1 MLTESKTIELKR
13 EYVEDVKKTIT
24 AFANTDGGQIFIG
37 VQDDGSVCGVSNTD
51 SVLLQ
56 VTNSV
61 RDAIRPDVTLFSECN
76 VEVIDEKNVVVVNVQ
91 RGTSRPYYLAGK
103 GIRPEGV
110 FVRQGTSTVP
120 ATETAILNMIKE
132 TSGDCYEDARSL
144 NQQLTFEKTVVY
156 FKKKNIPFE
165 AAQMKTLNL
174 IGVDDMYTN
183 LALLLSD
190 QCAHTIKL
198 AIFEGSRKTI
208 FKERREFSGSL
219 LQQLEDA
226 YQFIDIF
233 NKTRAEFEG
242 LDRVDMRD
250 YPPEAIREALLNAVV
265 HREYSYSGSTL
276 ISIFDDRMEF
286 VTIGGLVKGISFND
300 ILLGVSVLRNQHL
313 ANVFYRLKLIEAYGT
328 GVPKILECYD
338 NETVK
343 PQIEV
348 SDNAFKITLPNTNY
362 EHEAL
367 APKKETVMNKKKEQV
382 LQLFENSDYIV
393 RKDVETT
400 LGVSQATAIV
410 LLREMLDDG
419 LIEKSAQGGKLT
431 RYIIGSKG

>member
-13 EYVEDVKKTIT
+13 EYVDDIKKTIT

-37 VQDDGSVCGVSNTD
+37 VEDDGTVCGIRNTD
-51 SVLLQ
+51 NVIQQ
-56 VTNSV
+56 VTNSI
-61 RDAIRPDVTLFSECN
+61 RDSIRPDITLFTECF
-76 VEVIDEKNVVVVNVQ
+76 VEVIEEKNVVVVNVQ
-91 RGTSRPYYLAGK
+91 RGTSRPYYIAGK

-144 NQQLTFEKTVVY
+144 NQQLTFEKTAAY
-156 FKKKNIPFE
+156 FAKKDIPFE
-165 AAQMKTLNL
+165 TAQMKTLNL
-174 IGVDDMYTN
+174 IGSDNMYTN

-190 QCAHTIKL
+190 QCVHTIKL

-219 LQQLEDA
+219 LHQLEDA
-226 YQFIDIF
+226 FEFIDLC

-242 LDRVDMRD
+242 LNRIDMRD
-250 YPPEAIREALLNAVV
+250 YPPEAIREALLNSVV
-265 HREYSYSGSTL
+265 HREYSYGGSTL

-286 VTIGGLVKGISFND
+286 VTIGGLVKGISYND
-300 ILLGVSVLRNQHL
+300 IMLGVSVLRNQHL

-328 GVPKILECYD
+328 GVPKIMECYD
-338 NETVK
+338 NENVK
-343 PQIEV
+343 PQVEV

-362 EHEAL
+362 AHEAP
-367 APKKETVMNKKKEQV
+367 APKKEAVINEKKENV
-382 LQLFENSDYIV
+382 MRLFENREFFI
-393 RKDVETT
+393 RKDVETA
-400 LGVSQATAIV
+400 LGISQATAIS

-419 LIEKSAQGGKLT
+419 LIKKSTQRGNRTKYKAGM
-431 RYIIGSKG
+431 KG